1 MLQQEALEAMSNKVA
16 ADYAK
21 FKFDAN
27 SIKFLKGHRLPAEEK
42 TSQLKLPMDGVTADK
57 AKTDN
62 DGWPPAISGQ
72 FGLESFMPAL
82 FSGSF
87 YLSLSTETVRGW
99 EGFVCFD
106 ATVRFLLGQE
116 HRLEARH
123 GQRKKRALGDDAFD
137 WSGGKGELKEPS
149 EQASD
154 ASEEQKECGSNQM
167 LVMTHRPSHYAS
179 TLLRP

>member
-1 MLQQEALEAMSNKVA
+1 MDLVVPGFSDGQIRLWQARLQGRTLTPVT
-16 ADYAK
+16 
-21 FKFDAN
+21 
-27 SIKFLKGHRLPAEEK
+27 SIPL
-42 TSQLKLPMDGVTADK
+42 
-57 AKTDN
+57 
-62 DGWPPAISGQ
+62 
-72 FGLESFMPAL
+72 
-82 FSGSF
+82 
-87 YLSLSTETVRGW
+87 

-137 WSGGKGELKEPS
+137 WSGGKGESNEPS